1 MLKRDHQLV
10 LPTQARAPGF
20 RVELRG
26 TTFRL
31 IATGAWTVDEATQL
45 DRALKRLRVP
55 IPPTP
60 DFTGEMDIAG
70 IAEIDTAGAFLL
82 QRTADAWTK
91 GGLRTHYAGATE
103 SFRILIEEVHRRGQ
117 AKRPEI
123 AKINPVQQM
132 VDNTIKGLNNVWQD
146 GLQLTAFLGEVT
158 AAFVRLFRQP
168 QRFRTTSFFHH
179 LDHAGFRALPII
191 ALICFLIG
199 AVVMQQGV
207 VQLRPFGAEPFAVNM
222 VAILALREVGILLT
236 AIMVAGRSGSA
247 FTAEIGSMKM
257 REEIDAMRTLGIDP
271 MDTLVLPRVLALIV
285 ALPLL
290 TFLGDLMA
298 LAGGGVMAFAV
309 LGLDLSTY
317 LDKLHQAVD
326 FQHFMAGMIK
336 APFAAVIIALVGCL
350 EGLRVE
356 GSAESLGT
364 HVTASVVKAI
374 FLVIVLD
381 AVFAMFLSGIG
392 V

>member
-31 IATGAWTVDEATQL
+31 IATGAWTVAEATEL
-45 DRALKRLRVP
+45 DKALKRLRVP

-70 IAEIDTAGAFLL
+70 IAEIDTAGAWLL
-82 QRTADAWTK
+82 QRTAASWQA

-103 SFRILIEEVHRRGQ
+103 SFRILIEEVHRRGRAQ
-117 AKRPEI
+117 RPEI
-123 AKINPVQQM
+123 EKPNPVTKM
-132 VDNTIKGLNNVWQD
+132 VEDTIRALTGFWRDAV
-146 GLQLTAFLGEVT
+146 QLTAFLGEVT
-158 AAFVRLFRQP
+158 AAFLRLFRQP
-168 QRFRTTSFFHH
+168 WRFRTTSFFHH
-179 LDHAGFRALPII
+179 LDHAGLRAVPII

-271 MDTLVLPRVLALIV
+271 MDTLVLPRVLALVV

-290 TFLGDLMA
+290 TFLGDLMG

-309 LGLDLSTY
+309 LGLDSSTY
-317 LDKLHQAVD
+317 VDKLHEAID
-326 FQHFMAGMIK
+326 FQHFLAGMIK
-336 APFAAVIIALVGCL
+336 APFAAVIIGLVGCL

-364 HVTASVVKAI
+364 HVTSAVVKAI
-374 FLVIVLD
+374 FLVIILD